1 MMHTLQAEPIR
12 VMLIC
17 DLPIVSWGLER
28 LIQSASPRLELAG
41 SLSNCDGLSQILAT
55 TSVDV
60 ILLDQDGSIG
70 NETIA
75 GLCSTSSAKVLVLAT
90 ANDTARSNGLVVAG
104 ARGVVGKR
112 ESVDTLFKAI
122 DKVHHG
128 ELWVDRAS
136 TGRIFDQ
143 LAQKTRSPHRNPDQQ
158 KISSLTKRELQT
170 VAEITMDASATGK
183 VIAQRLNISEN
194 TLRNHLNSIY
204 AKLGLSCR
212 LELFLYAK
220 RHGITGKT

>member
-1 MMHTLQAEPIR
+1 MHTLQAEPIR

-28 LIQSASPRLELAG
+28 LIQSACPRLELAD

-70 NETIA
+70 SETIA

-90 ANDTARSNGLVVAG
+90 ANDAAHSNGLVVAG

-143 LAQKTRSPHRNPDQQ
+143 LAQKKRSPHRNPDQQ

>member
-1 MMHTLQAEPIR
+1 MHKQPADPIR

-17 DLPIVSWGLER
+17 DRPIIAWGLER
-28 LIQSASPRLELAG
+28 LIQSAYPRLELAG
-41 SLSNCDGLSQILAT
+41 LLSNCDGLSQILAT

-75 GLCSTSSAKVLVLAT
+75 GLCSTASAKVLVLAT
-90 ANDTARSNGLVVAG
+90 ANDAAHNNGVVVAG

-112 ESVDTLFKAI
+112 ESVDTLLKAI
-122 DKVHHG
+122 DKVHQG

-143 LAQKTRSPHRNPDQQ
+143 LAQKKRSPHRNPDQQ

-183 VIAQRLNISEN
+183 MIAQRLNISEN

-220 RHGITGKT
+220 RYGITGKT